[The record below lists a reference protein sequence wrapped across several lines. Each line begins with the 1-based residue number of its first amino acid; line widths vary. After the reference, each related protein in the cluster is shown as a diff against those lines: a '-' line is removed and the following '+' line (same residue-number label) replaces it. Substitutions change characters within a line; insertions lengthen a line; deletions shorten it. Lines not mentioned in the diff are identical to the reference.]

1 MTHTNPTPER
11 VSNLELFFDLVFVF
25 TITQV
30 AEVVV
35 HHPDLSGI
43 GHAAIELSV
52 LAWMFGGYA
61 WLTNTAG
68 AITTSCRVV
77 LLAGMAGFFVC
88 ALAVPHAFNED
99 GLAFGLGYF
108 FVNLIHLGGLF
119 LGNTPKAAVARLAP
133 YNLTSAGLVLAAG
146 FVTGPLDWWLW
157 GGAVAVQIATPL
169 LGRVEHGF
177 ELNPTHF
184 AERHGLMILIV
195 LGESLV
201 SVGLAVTASDAHVSP
216 ALLLGALAGLA
227 ASAAMWWAYFVGED
241 ERAARAHE
249 RAGQRQRADQG
260 ILGFGLAHLI
270 MIFGIIAVAAA
281 TKLSLHEL
289 LAPMPTFGAGLMAAG
304 CSLYLLGGAVFRWAM
319 GYASPAARFAGAI
332 AGVVVLPA
340 GLYGSTAASLAA
352 VAIVISVT
360 IAIERY
366 TDSRFALVG

>member
-1 MTHTNPTPER
+1 M
-11 VSNLELFFDLVFVF
+11 
-25 TITQV
+25 
-30 AEVVV
+30 VV

-77 LLAGMAGFFVC
+77 LLAGMAGFLCARWPCPTPSMRTVWRS
-88 ALAVPHAFNED
+88 ALATFREPHSPWWTVSWQHAEGSGRPAGAVQLDERGPGAGRRICD
-99 GLAFGLGYF
+99 G
-108 FVNLIHLGGLF
+108 
-119 LGNTPKAAVARLAP
+119 
-133 YNLTSAGLVLAAG
+133 SA
-146 FVTGPLDWWLW
+146 DWWLW

-201 SVGLAVTASDAHVSP
+201 SVGLAVTASDAHVTP

-249 RAGQRQRADQG
+249 RSGQRQRADQG

-319 GYASPAARFAGAI
+319 GHASPAVRFAGAI
-332 AGVVVLPA
+332 VSGVVLPA
-340 GLYGSTAASLAA
+340 GSDGSTAASLGV
-352 VAIVISVT
+352 VAIVIFVT

-366 TDSRFALVG
+366 SDSRFELVEQQRASAGGQRSSSGRWITGFLPCHR

>member
-1 MTHTNPTPER
+1 
-11 VSNLELFFDLVFVF
+11 L
-25 TITQV
+25 
-30 AEVVV
+30 
-35 HHPDLSGI
+35 
-43 GHAAIELSV
+43 
-52 LAWMFGGYA
+52 
-61 WLTNTAG
+61 
-68 AITTSCRVV
+68 
-77 LLAGMAGFFVC
+77 
-88 ALAVPHAFNED
+88 D
-99 GLAFGLGYF
+99 G
-108 FVNLIHLGGLF
+108 
-119 LGNTPKAAVARLAP
+119 PAVARLAP
-133 YNLTSAGLVLAAG
+133 YNLTSAGLVLTAG
-146 FVTGPLDWWLW
+146 FATGPLDWWLW
-157 GGAVAVQIATPL
+157 GGAVLVQIATPL

-249 RAGQRQRADQG
+249 RSGQRQRSDQG

-289 LAPMPTFGAGLMAAG
+289 LAPMPVFGASLMAAG

-319 GYASPAARFAGAI
+319 GHGNPAARFSGMI
-332 AGVVVLPA
+332 LGVVVLPA

-352 VAIVISVT
+352 VAMVIFIT
-360 IAIERY
+360 IAIERR
-366 TDSRFALVG
+366 TDSGFELVEQQPPSPAGHGHRLPVG